1 MKTRLTWITLMVL
14 LVGGSLFT
22 MMTSCD
28 KLQNAADFKVKY
40 KLPNRTFTI
49 DSLNH
54 LKTEQLLYSQS
65 FTANID
71 SLLGAND
78 GLLGDASFYLLQMSV
93 VSPDWVTLD
102 WLTSARI
109 TITPTGGATT
119 VVATATS
126 VDPIARTVN
135 FEVENIN
142 IAAAITGPYVV
153 NLYGN
158 LSGPIPAGSIQMLL
172 ESGIEVTVNPL

>member
-1 MKTRLTWITLMVL
+1 MKTRFTWITLMVL

-22 MMTSCD
+22 LMTSCD

-54 LKTEQLLYSQS
+54 LKTEQLLYSHS
-65 FTANID
+65 YTANID
-71 SLLGAND
+71 SILGANN
-78 GLLGDASFYLLQMSV
+78 GLLGNASFYLLQMSV

-109 TITPTGGATT
+109 TITPTGGAPIE
-119 VVATATS
+119 VATTTS
-126 VDPIARTVN
+126 VNPITRIVN
-135 FEVENIN
+135 FEVKNIDV
-142 IAAAITGPYVV
+142 ASAITGPFVV

-158 LSGPIPAGSIQMLL
+158 LSGPIPSGSIQMLL
-172 ESGIEVTVNPL
+172 QSGIEITVSPL